1 MEYTPEEIKT
11 WATIY
16 QKLKSLY
23 PTHACAEFNHILPLL
38 EQNCGYSEANI
49 PQVQDVSD
57 YLQGLN
63 TYFNFLLYLTLGRY
77 LCRKSTMGNFKII
90 YIIFFN

>member
-63 TYFNFLLYLTLGRY
+63 AYFIFLLYLTFGRY
-77 LCRKSTMGNFKII
+77 IGNPPWEISKLFILSFSI
-90 YIIFFN
+90 

>member
-1 MEYTPEEIKT
+1 MEYTSEEIKT
-11 WATIY
+11 WAKIY

-57 YLQGLN
+57 YLQGLKLN
-63 TYFNFLLYLTLGRY
+63 TYFIFLAYLTSLYNG
-77 LCRKSTMGNFKII
+77 
-90 YIIFFN
+90 FFISFILSFSI